1 MSSATG
7 KLLILSAPSGA
18 GKTTLSRRLMA
29 RLPLL
34 AFSISATTRAP
45 RGSEE
50 DEVDYHFLSTEAFLE
65 RVDRGEFLEWEEVYP
80 GRYYGTLKS
89 EVHRLWSEGKVVVFD
104 IDVVGGLNL
113 KKQFGPDA
121 LALFVAP
128 TSLEILGQRL
138 RNRGTET
145 EEQIAL
151 RLTKAQWE
159 LTQSP
164 NFDHVL
170 VNDDLD
176 RATAEA
182 LDFIKAF
189 DPRCA

>member
-1 MSSATG
+1 MSHG
-7 KLLILSAPSGA
+7 QLLILSAPSGA
-18 GKTTLSRRLMA
+18 GKTTLVRRLMA

-45 RGSEE
+45 RGNEE

-89 EVHRLWSEGKVVVFD
+89 EVERLWSEGKVVVFD

-113 KKQFGPDA
+113 KKQFGSEA

-128 TSLEILGQRL
+128 TSLEVLGQRL

-159 LTQSP
+159 LTQAP
-164 NFDHVL
+164 DFDHVL

-182 LDFIKAF
+182 LDVIKAF

>member
-1 MSSATG
+1 MSHG
-7 KLLILSAPSGA
+7 QLLILSAPSGA
-18 GKTTLSRRLMA
+18 GKTTLVRRLMA

-45 RGSEE
+45 RGNEE

-89 EVHRLWSEGKVVVFD
+89 EVERLWSEGKIVVFD

-113 KKQFGPDA
+113 KKQFGQDA

-128 TSLEILGQRL
+128 TSLEVLGQRL

-159 LTQSP
+159 LTQAP
-164 NFDHVL
+164 DFDHVL

-182 LDFIKAF
+182 LDVIKAF
-189 DPRCA
+189 DSRCA

>member
-1 MSSATG
+1 MSHG
-7 KLLILSAPSGA
+7 QLLILSAPSGA
-18 GKTTLSRRLMA
+18 GKTTLVRRLMA

-45 RGSEE
+45 RGNEE

-65 RVDRGEFLEWEEVYP
+65 RVDRDEFLEWEEVYP

-89 EVHRLWSEGKVVVFD
+89 EVQRLWSEGKVVVFD

-113 KKQFGPDA
+113 KKQFGQDA

-128 TSLEILGQRL
+128 TSLEVLGQRL

-159 LTQSP
+159 LTQAP
-164 NFDHVL
+164 DFDHIL

-182 LDFIKAF
+182 LALIKAF

>member
-1 MSSATG
+1 
-7 KLLILSAPSGA
+7 
-18 GKTTLSRRLMA
+18 MA
-29 RLPLL
+29 RLPIL

-45 RGSEE
+45 RGNEE
-50 DEVDYHFLSTEAFLE
+50 DEVDYHFLSPEVFLE
-65 RVDRGEFLEWEEVYP
+65 RVERGEFLEWEEVYP
-80 GRYYGTLKS
+80 SRYYGTLKS
-89 EVHRLWSEGKVVVFD
+89 EVERLWSEGKVVVFD

-113 KKQFGPDA
+113 KKQFGQEA
-121 LALFVAP
+121 LALFLAP
-128 TSLEILGQRL
+128 TSLEVLGQRL

-159 LTQSP
+159 LTQAP
-164 NFDHVL
+164 HFDRVL

-182 LDFIKAF
+182 LDVIKAF

>member
-1 MSSATG
+1 
-7 KLLILSAPSGA
+7 
-18 GKTTLSRRLMA
+18 MA
-29 RLPLL
+29 RLPML

-45 RGSEE
+45 RGNEE

-65 RVDRGEFLEWEEVYP
+65 RVDRGDFLEWEEVYP

-89 EVHRLWSEGKVVVFD
+89 EVQRLWSEGKVVVVD

-113 KKQFGPDA
+113 KKQFGQDA

-128 TSLEILGQRL
+128 TSLEVLGQRL

-159 LTQSP
+159 LTQAP
-164 NFDHVL
+164 DFDHVL

-182 LDFIKAF
+182 LDVIKAF

>member
-1 MSSATG
+1 VSSAAG

-18 GKTTLSRRLMA
+18 GKTTLSRRIMA
-29 RLPLL
+29 RLPIL

-65 RVDRGEFLEWEEVYP
+65 RVDRGDFLEWEEVYP

-89 EVHRLWSEGKVVVFD
+89 EVERLWSEGKVVVFD

-113 KKQFGPDA
+113 KKQFGQDA

-128 TSLEILGQRL
+128 TSLEVLGQRL

-159 LTQSP
+159 LTQAP
-164 NFDHVL
+164 DFDHVL

-182 LDFIKAF
+182 LEVIKAF

>member
-1 MSSATG
+1 
-7 KLLILSAPSGA
+7 
-18 GKTTLSRRLMA
+18 MA

-45 RGSEE
+45 RGNEE

>member
-1 MSSATG
+1 
-7 KLLILSAPSGA
+7 
-18 GKTTLSRRLMA
+18 MA

-89 EVHRLWSEGKVVVFD
+89 EVHRLWSEGEIVVFD

>member
-1 MSSATG
+1 
-7 KLLILSAPSGA
+7 
-18 GKTTLSRRLMA
+18 MA

-128 TSLEILGQRL
+128 TSLEVLGQRL

>member
-1 MSSATG
+1 
-7 KLLILSAPSGA
+7 
-18 GKTTLSRRLMA
+18 MA

-45 RGSEE
+45 RGNEE

-89 EVHRLWSEGKVVVFD
+89 EVDRLWSEGKVVVFD

-128 TSLEILGQRL
+128 TSLEVLGQRL

>member
-1 MSSATG
+1 
-7 KLLILSAPSGA
+7 
-18 GKTTLSRRLMA
+18 MA

-128 TSLEILGQRL
+128 TSLEVLGQRL

-159 LTQSP
+159 LTRAHD
-164 NFDHVL
+164 FDHVL

>member
-1 MSSATG
+1 
-7 KLLILSAPSGA
+7 
-18 GKTTLSRRLMA
+18 MA

>member
-1 MSSATG
+1 MSHG
-7 KLLILSAPSGA
+7 QLLILSAPSGA
-18 GKTTLSRRLMA
+18 GKTTLVRRLMA

-45 RGSEE
+45 RGNEE

-65 RVDRGEFLEWEEVYP
+65 RVDRGEVYP

-89 EVHRLWSEGKVVVFD
+89 EVERLWSEGKVVVFD

-113 KKQFGPDA
+113 KKQFGQDA

-128 TSLEILGQRL
+128 TSLEVLGQRL

-159 LTQSP
+159 LTQAP
-164 NFDHVL
+164 DFDHIL

-182 LDFIKAF
+182 LEVIKAF

>member
-1 MSSATG
+1 MSHG
-7 KLLILSAPSGA
+7 QLLILSAPSGA